1 MKLNTTG
8 SYTYSDGKY
17 WSYST
22 KLTETF
28 KGYRFINLT
37 RYSATTSKH
46 QCDLKRRYNYDFI
59 LTQCDY
65 GDWDIK
71 KMIADEIKNNNYLI
85 SIELKKRT
93 TKANKELKQ
102 VKIEKLQS
110 DNRFLSGLLESEEKE
125 ENEIPIDE
133 EFKVIWEQLSEKNK
147 QHVRNGLGD
156 NLLTSIDQ
164 ARNVIGI
171 MKAMLLFQ
179 KAGI

>member
-1 MKLNTTG
+1 MKMNTTG
-8 SYTYSDGKY
+8 SYSYSGGKY

-46 QCDLKRRYNYDFI
+46 QHDLKQRYCYDFI

-65 GDWDIK
+65 GDWDIR
-71 KMIADEIKNNNYLI
+71 KMIADEIKNNNRLI
-85 SIELKKRT
+85 LIELKKRT
-93 TKANKELKQ
+93 TKANRELKQ
-102 VKIEKLQS
+102 AKIEKLQS
-110 DNRFLSGLLESEEKE
+110 DNQFLSNLLEGEEE

-133 EFKVIWEQLSEKNK
+133 EFKAIWEQLSEKNK

-156 NLLTSIDQ
+156 NLLTSIEQ
-164 ARNVIGI
+164 ARNVIGV

-179 KAGI
+179 NIGL